1 MAAFIEVINKSYAI
15 MNKII
20 LLFLFLSLGALTQLS
35 AQRIA
40 IVDITKVLQ
49 QLPDYRQAQAELDKL
64 AADWRQEIALENDQI
79 KAMYNKYQAEQ
90 VLLTEDA
97 KKQKEDEI
105 MGLEQAVREKQK
117 EKFGP
122 EGALFRNRQ
131 DLIQPIQERVYG
143 AIQTYAEDR
152 GFDFI
157 FDKGGTSGLLFSN
170 AEYDKTEDVVRI
182 LTK

>member
-1 MAAFIEVINKSYAI
+1 

-20 LLFLFLSLGALTQLS
+20 LLFLMLTLGTITTVK

-49 QLPDYRQAQAELDKL
+49 EMPDYQAAQAELDKIS
-64 AADWRQEIALENDQI
+64 AEWRQEIALEYDQI

-90 VLLTEDA
+90 VLLSEDA
-97 KKQKEDEI
+97 RKKKEDEI
-105 MGLEQAVREKQK
+105 MEREKLVRELQK

-122 EGALFRNRQ
+122 EGALFRKRQ
-131 DLIQPIQERVYG
+131 DLVQPIQERVYA
-143 AIQTYAEDR
+143 AIATYADDR

-157 FDKGGTSGLLFSN
+157 FDKGGSSGLIFSN
-170 AEYDKTEDVVRI
+170 AEFDKTEDIVR
-182 LTK
+182 LVNK